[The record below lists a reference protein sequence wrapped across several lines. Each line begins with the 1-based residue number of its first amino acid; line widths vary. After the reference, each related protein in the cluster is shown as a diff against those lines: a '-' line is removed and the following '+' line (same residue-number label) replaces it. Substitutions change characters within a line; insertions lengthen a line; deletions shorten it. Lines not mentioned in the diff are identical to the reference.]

1 MSPEA
6 TPSPPPEPA
15 ALVEHKISKPT
26 LFISHASSDGEF
38 ANAIK
43 QEIEK
48 VFANGVSVYC
58 TSSPGAIGAG
68 SDWLADIEHKL
79 SVAQAVIAVVTPV
92 SIERPW
98 LWFEVGATWS
108 KGRSGVCRIYPLC
121 VAEVNPSDLPSPLDR
136 LQALSL
142 AKATDLM
149 LLFQALIDQFGFG
162 KISSFRASNISG
174 RVPKYANVKVVPVDL
189 GERVFYSGKYTGYT
203 DDELREVIDT
213 QLFLPDAAKFDS
225 SLSLY
230 RGREDLIHN
239 GKLIHFRQVDQ
250 RLDLP
255 LGSSKRLL
263 NSVASR
269 YGLFPALE
277 SDNVV
282 RYAADDKE

>member
-1 MSPEA
+1 MSSEA
-6 TPSPPPEPA
+6 TPSASPEA
-15 ALVEHKISKPT
+15 AAIAEHKISKPT

-43 QEIEK
+43 LEIEK

-58 TSSPGAIGAG
+58 TSSPGAISAG
-68 SDWLADIEHKL
+68 SDWLADIEQKL
-79 SVAQAVIAVVTPV
+79 SVAQAVIAIVTPV

-108 KGRSGVCRIYPLC
+108 KGRSGFCKIYPLC

-142 AKATDLM
+142 GKATDLK

-162 KISSFRASNISG
+162 KISSFRASNITG
-174 RVPKYANVKVVPVDL
+174 RVPKYADVKVAAQDL
-189 GERVFYSGKYTGYT
+189 NDRVLYSGRYTGYT

-213 QLFLPDAAKFDS
+213 QFFLPDDDRFKKSVFT
-225 SLSLY
+225 
-230 RGREDLIHN
+230 GREALIHN
-239 GKLIHFRQVDQ
+239 GKLIHFRQVDR

-255 LGSSKRLL
+255 LGSAKRLL
-263 NSVASR
+263 NSVAAR
-269 YGLFPALE
+269 YDLHPALE
-277 SDNVV
+277 TDNVV
-282 RYAADDKE
+282 RYETNNEF